1 MNQSELDIAG
11 LNLNEEGPV
20 EDVPEEPPK
29 TPAAIEKLVEEAK
42 AALTA
47 QEQGEKRS
55 LSLVVIGHVDAGK
68 STLMGRL
75 LYELG
80 RVDEKKRIAN
90 ERGSSKMGKS
100 SFSWAW
106 ELDGTQEERERG
118 ITMDIALQ
126 TLVTPHRIITI
137 LDAPGHKDFI
147 PNMISG
153 ASQADS
159 ALLVVDAAVGEF
171 EAGFDRGGQTREH
184 LLLVRSLGVSQV
196 IVAVNKL
203 DQVSWSRARYEEICE
218 LLKPF
223 LVQSGFH
230 PSKTRFVPVAAME
243 GVNLSRA
250 EPTNSPLYEWYK
262 GPTLVDLLDTLDPPT
277 RDINAPLR
285 FPISNVFKGQTSGIT
300 VSGRVCGGILV
311 AGERLRIVPGDE
323 SATVKAID
331 TDGDM
336 LQWAGAGSN
345 VNLTLTGVDPISLN
359 IGSVLCRPGQI
370 VPLAS
375 TFTARIIV
383 FDIQV
388 PITAGASV
396 ELFHHSRDVP
406 ASISRLIS
414 VLDRSNGSVV
424 KNKPRVLT
432 KNMSAEVE
440 ISLRN
445 ATYSGPA
452 SRALPI
458 PLEPFSVNKEM
469 GRILIR
475 RGGETIG
482 AGVVTELLA

>member
-1 MNQSELDIAG
+1 
-11 LNLNEEGPV
+11 
-20 EDVPEEPPK
+20 
-29 TPAAIEKLVEEAK
+29 
-42 AALTA
+42 
-47 QEQGEKRS
+47 
-55 LSLVVIGHVDAGK
+55 
-68 STLMGRL
+68 MGRL

-80 RVDEKKRIAN
+80 RVDEKRRIAN
-90 ERGSSKMGKS
+90 ERGSNKMGKS

-126 TLVTPHRIITI
+126 TLVTTHRVITI

-171 EAGFDRGGQTREH
+171 EAGFERGGQTREH
-184 LLLVRSLGVSQV
+184 LLLVRSLGVGQV

-203 DQVSWSRARYEEICE
+203 DQVEWSKARYEEICAV
-218 LLKPF
+218 LKPF
-223 LVQSGFH
+223 LLQSGFH

-243 GVNLSRA
+243 GVNLARA
-250 EPTNSPLYEWYK
+250 EPVTSPLYQWYK
-262 GPTLVDLLDTLDPPT
+262 GPTLVDLLDALDPPI
-277 RDINAPLR
+277 RDINTPLR
-285 FPISNVFKGQTSGIT
+285 FPISNVFKGQTSGIS
-300 VSGRVCGGILV
+300 VSGRVCGGIIV
-311 AGERLRIVPGDE
+311 AGERLRIIPGDE

-331 TDGDM
+331 SDGES
-336 LQWAGAGSN
+336 LPWAGAGSN
-345 VNLTLTGVDPISLN
+345 VNVTLTGVDPISLN
-359 IGSVLCRPGQI
+359 IGSVLCRPSHLI
-370 VPLAS
+370 PLTS

-388 PITAGASV
+388 PITAGASI

-414 VLDRSNGSVV
+414 VLDRSNGSII
-424 KNKPRVLT
+424 KTKPRVLT

-445 ATYSGPA
+445 STYAGPA

-475 RGGETIG
+475 RVGETIG
-482 AGVVTELLA
+482 AGVVTELLT